1 MIEHDPDD
9 IEESLGR
16 LVPKPAPSGLRQ
28 RVLASA
34 LESRKNVAMTPRMR
48 LVASVCLMLLIAILG
63 VEPLIMRH
71 ESARMAALLDGRS
84 PTQTVAEEA
93 SELADMMGGQVGE
106 VQALMR
112 LQIMASSGIREAEF
126 RDGLEARKRL
136 KGWLENEGQEILN

>member
-126 RDGLEARKRL
+126 RDGLEARKRM